1 MTNLCDIQAAVRDIN
16 PYYVGMLTWK
26 QQGNKRL
33 GILITA
39 VPKKPL
45 SELAFNSVKRVF
57 KRFGGKFVSWRGQSW
72 FELVLKE
79 TSPRATKTSLQG
91 NVEPFSSGTQGP
103 VLTQIEA
110 KKASLCR
117 AGQQFLEET

>member
-1 MTNLCDIQAAVRDIN
+1 MNLEDAQAQVRDVN
-16 PYYVGMLTWK
+16 PYYVDMLTWK

-45 SELAFNSVKRVF
+45 SDLSFNAVKRVF
-57 KRFGGKFVSWRGQSW
+57 KRLGGAFVSWRGQSW
-72 FELVLKE
+72 FELVVLEE

-91 NVEPFSSGTQGP
+91 NVEPFSSGTQEP
-103 VLTQIEA
+103 VFTQIEA
-110 KKASLCR
+110 NIASLRR
-117 AGQQFLEET
+117 AAHEILGGT